1 MTEAAHLDRR
11 QIVTGAAAS
20 AAIAATAL
28 PGAAIAQAKA
38 RRVIDVHCH
47 VFNGKDIPAKRF
59 LEIVVLQH
67 YPDLSVGRRALEPV
81 NLILQGVIRF
91 IVARVTGAAPSVEAE
106 IDCLRRGE
114 DTCSMPAS
122 RSGRA
127 QTTSAIDEDVLAD
140 YARLL
145 EGKPRVT
152 YFKEDKWLEDREAL
166 DAFISELRAAQGPA
180 RVQEGKDLSDRAAQQ
195 ELARRLNTSDYAFR
209 NVKEWGDLLSG
220 FRRDIVGKYLAT
232 FDTGAHDI
240 VLFAPALVDFSNWL
254 GDTAASPLQQQVD
267 LMDVLARRQK
277 KARMHG
283 YVAFDPL
290 RQLLAEETRT
300 MQTPLTLARAAVETQ
315 GFLGVKIYSPMGF
328 RPTNN
333 AGAGTTF
340 PATVMGGR
348 RDFGARLDKAL
359 DDLYAWC
366 RRDGV
371 AILAHASN
379 SQAANREFGLRA
391 DPKFWRVVLKKH
403 RELRLNLAHFGRFEI
418 SGPSASIDL
427 NRLAATGEWEIG
439 RIIKHDR
446 APNVYADLSYFTWII
461 GNDTDARQRKLAAEA
476 LKRWFA
482 EFDPECRRILFGT
495 DWSMTAPVRDS
506 EGYLPRMI
514 AFLQDVGLTEGQ
526 LDTVLFSNAVRFF
539 GLRQGDRARSRL
551 ASYYAK
557 HKLNAAHLERFDG
570 AS

>member
-1 MTEAAHLDRR
+1 MTEVARLNRR

-20 AAIAATAL
+20 AAIAAAAL
-28 PGAAIAQAKA
+28 PGAAVAQAKA

-47 VFNGKDIPAKRF
+47 VFNGKDIPANRF

-67 YPDLSVGRRALEPV
+67 YPDLSVGRRAREPV

-106 IDCLRRGE
+106 ADCLRRGE
-114 DTCSMPAS
+114 DTCSMPVS

-127 QTTSAIDEDVLAD
+127 RTPSAIDEDVLAD

-166 DAFISELRAAQGPA
+166 DAFIAELRAAQGPA

-195 ELARRLNTSDYAFR
+195 ELARRLNTRDYAFR

-290 RQLLAEETRT
+290 RQLLAEETRA
-300 MQTPLTLARAAVETQ
+300 MQTPLTLAKAAVEAQ

-328 RPTNN
+328 RPTSN

-366 RRDGV
+366 RQDGV
-371 AILAHASN
+371 VILAHASN

-391 DPKFWRVVLKKH
+391 DPKFWRIVLRKH

-418 SGPSASIDL
+418 TGPSAAIDL
-427 NRLAATGEWEIG
+427 NRLAATWEWEIG
-439 RIIKHDR
+439 RIIKQDR

-495 DWSMTAPVRDS
+495 DWAMIAPVRDS
-506 EGYLPRMI
+506 EGYLPRTI

-526 LDTVLFSNAVRFF
+526 LDNVLFSNAVRFF
-539 GLRQGDRARSRL
+539 GLRQGDPARSRL

-557 HKLNAAHLERFDG
+557 HKLDAAHLERFDG

>member
-1 MTEAAHLDRR
+1 MTEVAHLSRR
-11 QIVTGAAAS
+11 EIVIGAAAS
-20 AAIAATAL
+20 VATTGL
-28 PGAAIAQAKA
+28 PGFALAQTKP

-67 YPDLSVGRRALEPV
+67 YPDVSVGRRALEPV

-91 IVARVTGAAPSVEAE
+91 IVARITGTAPSVEAE
-106 IDCLRRGE
+106 VDCLKRGE
-114 DTCSMPAS
+114 DTCSTFIAS
-122 RSGRA
+122 RAGRA
-127 QTTSAIDEDVLAD
+127 QTPSAIDEDVLAD

-145 EGKPRVT
+145 DGKARIT
-152 YFKEDKWLEDREAL
+152 YFKEDDWLKDREAL
-166 DAFISELRAAQGPA
+166 DAFISELRAAQGVA
-180 RVQEGKDLSDRAAQQ
+180 RVQEGKNLSDRATQR
-195 ELARRLNTSDYAFR
+195 ELARRLNTNDYAFR

-220 FRRDIVGKYLAT
+220 FRQDIVGKYLAT
-232 FDTGAHDI
+232 FDTSAHDI

-267 LMDVLARRQK
+267 LMDALTRRQK

-290 RQLLAEETRT
+290 RQLLAEEKRLS
-300 MQTPLTLARAAVETQ
+300 QTSLTLAKAAVETQ
-315 GFLGVKIYSPMGF
+315 GFLGVKVYSPMGF
-328 RPTNN
+328 RPTGN

-340 PATVMGGR
+340 PAVVMGDR

-366 RRDGV
+366 SRDGV

-391 DPKFWRVVLKKH
+391 DPKFWRAVLKKH
-403 RELRLNLAHFGRFEI
+403 RDLRLNLAHFGRFE
-418 SGPSASIDL
+418 SAGPAGGIDL
-427 NRLAATGEWEIG
+427 NGLASTWEWEIG
-439 RIIKHDR
+439 RIIKQDR
-446 APNVYADLSYFTWII
+446 APNVYADLSYFTWIL
-461 GNDTDARQRKLAAEA
+461 GSDTDAGQRKLAAEA
-476 LKRWFA
+476 VKRWFA

-495 DWSMTAPVRDS
+495 DWAMTAPVRDS
-506 EGYLPRMI
+506 EGYLPRVV
-514 AFLQDVGLTEGQ
+514 AFLEDVGLTQAQ
-526 LDTVLFSNAVRFF
+526 LDNVLFSNAVRFF
-539 GLRQGDRARSRL
+539 GLRQGDQARSRL

-557 HKLNAAHLERFDG
+557 HKLDARLLEKFDG
-570 AS
+570 VS

>member
-1 MTEAAHLDRR
+1 
-11 QIVTGAAAS
+11 
-20 AAIAATAL
+20 
-28 PGAAIAQAKA
+28 
-38 RRVIDVHCH
+38 
-47 VFNGKDIPAKRF
+47 
-59 LEIVVLQH
+59 
-67 YPDLSVGRRALEPV
+67 
-81 NLILQGVIRF
+81 
-91 IVARVTGAAPSVEAE
+91 
-106 IDCLRRGE
+106 
-114 DTCSMPAS
+114 
-122 RSGRA
+122 
-127 QTTSAIDEDVLAD
+127 
-140 YARLL
+140 
-145 EGKPRVT
+145 
-152 YFKEDKWLEDREAL
+152 
-166 DAFISELRAAQGPA
+166 
-180 RVQEGKDLSDRAAQQ
+180 VQEGKDLSDRAAQQ

-209 NVKEWGDLLSG
+209 KVKEWGDLLSG

-267 LMDVLARRQK
+267 LMDVLARRQR

-328 RPTNN
+328 RPTSN

-391 DPKFWRVVLKKH
+391 DPKFWRIVLRKH

-418 SGPSASIDL
+418 TGPGGAIDL
-427 NRLAATGEWEIG
+427 NRLAGTWEWEIG
-439 RIIKHDR
+439 RIIKQDR

-495 DWSMTAPVRDS
+495 DWAMTAPVRDS

-514 AFLQDVGLTEGQ
+514 GFLQDVGLTEGQ
-526 LDTVLFSNAVRFF
+526 LDNVLFSNAVRFF
-539 GLRQGDRARSRL
+539 GLRQGDPARSRL